1 MNNNI
6 YIIKY
11 YVYIYITIERE
22 RKRDVM
28 SMLMVVQQQNKQ
40 FVIKSRN
47 LYTPNHPP
55 PNQKKLATLAVTYPP
70 DSTNLWQNHRSF
82 MEEFL

>member
-40 FVIKSRN
+40 CDKIPQSLHSKSSTSEPKKIGHFGGD
-47 LYTPNHPP
+47 LPP
-55 PNQKKLATLAVTYPP
+55 
-70 DSTNLWQNHRSF
+70 W
-82 MEEFL
+82 

>member
-6 YIIKY
+6 CKIKY

-22 RKRDVM
+22 KARCHVNVNGL
-28 SMLMVVQQQNKQ
+28 SATKQ
-40 FVIKSRN
+40 TICDKIPQSLHSKSS
-47 LYTPNHPP
+47 TSE
-55 PNQKKLATLAVTYPP
+55 QKKLATLAVTYPP